1 MNDVKAITDEW
12 RHMERL
18 AIEAE
23 GQFHSA
29 LAAYHRGVSR
39 IPPPPEAA
47 ETARELRRIAD
58 AKYRELHEAMDAALR
73 RAQAAVADTPV
84 AEQG

>member
-39 IPPPPEAA
+39 VPPRLKAA
-47 ETARELRRIAD
+47 DTARELRRIAD
-58 AKYRELHEAMDAALR
+58 PSTGNSTRRWMLR
-73 RAQAAVADTPV
+73 SGARRWL
-84 AEQG
+84 